1 MNYKHSEKDFGK
13 AIGIDPLFQEKVEVW
28 MKEEFVDTHM
38 RYDTMTETL
47 EQFTSAVKPS
57 SSAEWLFVGMTFK
70 TAQMSLLMAKEQQM
84 KEAIDDPK
92 LKKEID
98 NALSPEN
105 IAEYVDSE
113 HEII

>member
-1 MNYKHSEKDFGK
+1 
-13 AIGIDPLFQEKVEVW
+13 
-28 MKEEFVDTHM
+28 
-38 RYDTMTETL
+38 
-47 EQFTSAVKPS
+47 
-57 SSAEWLFVGMTFK
+57 
-70 TAQMSLLMAKEQQM
+70 MSLLMAKEQQM

-105 IAEYVDSE
+105 IAGYVDSE